1 MIPPIPIFAAIIKK
15 RRSESNQNLSSNSRG
30 CLVTLFLLL
39 ILTIGIAACRDQDP
53 PPTLNEQLQGA
64 WIRHWTPAQAV
75 TTYSFDG
82 HGQYISY
89 AILPAQPVQMYAGAY
104 TIDGDVLTMY
114 DLAEIDGIG
123 GGIRQAAVTFPTDT
137 TCVLA
142 WEGGVNYYLTRI

>member
-1 MIPPIPIFAAIIKK
+1 MTHLLTNKNPLYKEPAFAFAVTAA
-15 RRSESNQNLSSNSRG
+15 
-30 CLVTLFLLL
+30 LVLWMLFGA
-39 ILTIGIAACRDQDP
+39 TSCQDQDP

-104 TIDGDVLTMY
+104 TTDGDVLTMY

-123 GGIRQAAVTFPTDT
+123 GGVHQAVVSFPTDT

-142 WEGGVNYYLTRI
+142 WVGGVNYYLKRL

>member
-1 MIPPIPIFAAIIKK
+1 MTHIFTNKNPFYKSPAFAFVVTATFV
-15 RRSESNQNLSSNSRG
+15 LWALFGATG
-30 CLVTLFLLL
+30 CAEKDAPL
-39 ILTIGIAACRDQDP
+39 
-53 PPTLNEQLQGA
+53 TLNEQLQGA

-123 GGIRQAAVTFPTDT
+123 GGVHQAVVTFPTDT

-142 WEGGVNYYLTRI
+142 WVGGVNYYLTRL

>member
-1 MIPPIPIFAAIIKK
+1 MTHLF
-15 RRSESNQNLSSNSRG
+15 NQRNPFYKEPAFPY
-30 CLVTLFLLL
+30 LVTAILFALALLSNF
-39 ILTIGIAACRDQDP
+39 GCRDQDP

-82 HGQYISY
+82 RGQYISY

-104 TIDGDVLTMY
+104 TTDGDVLTMY
-114 DLAEIDGIG
+114 DLAEIDSIRG
-123 GGIRQAAVTFPTDT
+123 GVHQAVVTFPTDT

-142 WEGGVNYYLTRI
+142 WENGVDYYLTRI

>member
-1 MIPPIPIFAAIIKK
+1 MTHLFQPNTPFYKSPAFPYLVTAILFALALLTNFGC
-15 RRSESNQNLSSNSRG
+15 SES
-30 CLVTLFLLL
+30 
-39 ILTIGIAACRDQDP
+39 DP

-64 WIRHWTPAQAV
+64 WIRNWTPAQAV

-82 HGQYISY
+82 RGQYISY

-104 TIDGDVLTMY
+104 TTDGDVLTMY

-123 GGIRQAAVTFPTDT
+123 GGIHHAVVSFPTDT

-142 WEGGVNYYLTRI
+142 WVGGVNYYLTRL